1 MSTVKDLKARQ
12 EFAVR
17 DAPRSEDPLAKAA
30 EQYVV
35 GVANLREENY
45 QLAEQIE
52 CLNRDN
58 AVLQAENATLR
69 DALNSEKAERGY
81 YQRFS
86 VEVATSLGLVAQVC
100 GDVIDKA
107 QQQAYRKN
115 GAAPPSEAL
124 PEMDVPEFL
133 RTPPS
138 EGNGAAGRHSG

>member
-1 MSTVKDLKARQ
+1 MSTMKDLKAR
-12 EFAVR
+12 EDFAVR
-17 DAPRSEDPLAKAA
+17 DAPPIADPLARAA

-35 GVANLREENY
+35 GVANLREENF
-45 QLAEQIE
+45 QLAEQVE
-52 CLNRDN
+52 CLQRDN
-58 AVLQAENATLR
+58 AVLQAENVTLR
-69 DALNSEKAERGY
+69 GALNSEKSERAY

-124 PEMDVPEFL
+124 PEIEVPEFL
-133 RTPPS
+133 RTPPG
-138 EGNGAAGRHSG
+138 EGNGAAGAPSG